1 MSKQRK
7 ERLKE
12 NLEKLSDC
20 EHEQIYKIIR
30 EYTDQVTYA
39 ETGVFVSADAIGEE
53 CFEKIEEYVDF
64 CFAQKKR
71 LDADEMKRTQVY
83 KMMHTE

>member
-7 ERLKE
+7 EKLKE

-30 EYTDQVTYA
+30 EYTDQVTHA
-39 ETGVFVSADAIGEE
+39 ETGIFVSADSLGED
-53 CFEKIEEYVDF
+53 CFKKMEEYIDF

-71 LDADEMKRTQVY
+71 LEADEARRNEIY
-83 KMMHTE
+83 KLMNTE